1 MSCSCSCQAK
11 NDDTHKLMRTM
22 LGMLKFQGKKDT
34 AETKEQKSMAL
45 QIYESL
51 TTKEQ
56 RHSFVHDFYDAE
68 KGNKGKNLKVFVQ
81 MQRSITAESSTKIK
95 TEEDFYSR
103 PLCIHSFCLLASPEL
118 GEVRTSKIEHSNS
131 EIQNSNDLKL
141 ELQIWNLQIR
151 SSENNK

>member
-1 MSCSCSCQAK
+1 M
-11 NDDTHKLMRTM
+11 
-22 LGMLKFQGKKDT
+22 GILKIEGKKED
-34 AETKEQKSMAL
+34 AETSAAF
-45 QIYESL
+45 YESL
-51 TTKEQ
+51 TTSAQ

-68 KGNKGKNLKVFVQ
+68 KGNRGKNLKVFIQ
-81 MQRSITAESSTKIK
+81 MQRSMSAENSTKIS
-95 TEEDFYSR
+95 TEEDFYTR
-103 PLCIHSFCLLASPEL
+103 PLCIRSFWLLASPEL